1 MRHRKNTFKI
11 GHSGSYRRAMLMNLV
26 NGLFAHERIKT
37 TQPKAKEA
45 RKLAE
50 RMITLA
56 KKNTLHTRRL
66 ALKKLRDKTIVGI
79 LFSKYGERYAERNGG
94 YTRIIKLNR
103 RQSDDAEMVYLELV
117 DRLVTDTAT
126 KKTKDKKAAAPK
138 PEKTGPAKA
147 EATTTKAAP
156 VEEAAVEE
164 ATLEDAPAA
173 AEESVEETSGE
184 SATAEEQP
192 AEESPAEEQPEEEE
206 PEEEKKKPE

>member
-1 MRHRKNTFKI
+1 MRHRKSTFKI

-138 PEKTGPAKA
+138 PGKTETPKA
-147 EATTTKAAP
+147 EETAAESVP
-156 VEEAAVEE
+156 VEETASEE
-164 ATLEDAPAA
+164 PQVA
-173 AEESVEETSGE
+173 AEESVEETSEE
-184 SATAEEQP
+184 SAPAEEQP
-192 AEESPAEEQPEEEE
+192 AEETPAEDQPEEEE
-206 PEEEKKKPE
+206 PEEDKKKSE